1 MAMTA
6 SKVQRCVTEKQR
18 PGNMTFATY
27 VLVHHEWEKLPAR
40 NCILPSEHLALSVC
54 EFSSGVSQLA
64 SRDQML

>member
-6 SKVQRCVTEKQR
+6 SKVQRCDTGKQR
-18 PGNMTFATY
+18 LGNMTFATY
-27 VLVHHEWEKLPAR
+27 VFLQREWETLPAR
-40 NCILPSEHLALSVC
+40 NCILLSEHLVLSVC